1 MHTLESS
8 CTHTNTGSSE
18 LCTFAFPFLSF
29 CEQLGHDFKLLYLT
43 VKKIKLK
50 KKKKARHRHTE
61 RQTDRKESISLT

>member
-50 KKKKARHRHTE
+50 KRKKQDTDIQKDRRTE
-61 RQTDRKESISLT
+61 RKV